1 MKDILVSKMENK
13 TNVNENLEFYSVMR
27 SIRAIENSDV
37 CIHVIDAT
45 RGFEAQD
52 QRIFHI
58 ADRNKKGIIIFH
70 RKTDTKESLPNCFE
84 ILDERKYG
92 KSKITFGKFLI

>member
-1 MKDILVSKMENK
+1 MLRKSRILFSDAII
-13 TNVNENLEFYSVMR
+13 R
-27 SIRAIENSDV
+27 SIENSDV

-58 ADRNKKGIIIFH
+58 ADRNKKGIIILN
-70 RKTDTKESLPNCFE
+70 KWDLVN
-84 ILDERKYG
+84 
-92 KSKITFGKFLI
+92 KIQIQQ